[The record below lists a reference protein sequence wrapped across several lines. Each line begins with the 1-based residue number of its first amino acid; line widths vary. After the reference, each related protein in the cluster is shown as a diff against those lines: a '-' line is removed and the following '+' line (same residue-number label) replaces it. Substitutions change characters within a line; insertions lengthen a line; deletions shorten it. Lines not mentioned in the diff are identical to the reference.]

1 MKAKNILLT
10 ASLCAGI
17 GLATLVAQT
26 GDQQQQPTPTSSPMN
41 MMGMMNMTPAHW
53 KARRELTAAGM
64 IEVARVKAAR
74 EHLPNL
80 HSEVM
85 PAETLACANGS
96 MDAVISR
103 FALMLFG
110 NVAVS
115 ARELARE
122 LRAGGTSAWPC
133 GTDRPPEAQP
143 GHQLS
148 PNTWFP
154 ILGKITA

>member
-1 MKAKNILLT
+1 
-10 ASLCAGI
+10 
-17 GLATLVAQT
+17 
-26 GDQQQQPTPTSSPMN
+26 
-41 MMGMMNMTPAHW
+41 
-53 KARRELTAAGM
+53 M

-133 GTDRPPEAQP
+133 GTDTTARSTARPPIIAEHVVPHFRKDYRPACRA
-143 GHQLS
+143 
-148 PNTWFP
+148 
-154 ILGKITA
+154 IRRC